1 MKTYTQFIAE
11 APTEAEAAKIA
22 PGISPEKRRAA
33 LERNARNQA
42 RRDTP
47 TKQKKQKALPAGNQG
62 GDIQKTTTSS
72 IVKPQSKSG
81 GLAKRPSQ
89 GITKA
94 KSNKL
99 TNPNIKKVDVKV
111 DKPKFQARRPGTT
124 RTTTTTTTKPDKQ
137 DKTSTPVPTS
147 TATTKPKGKNFK
159 DFSGKKRK
167 FKNTALGKVTGAFKS
182 GLGQEQGE
190 DESGTKSVQG
200 LTYKGGGFD

>member
-33 LERNARNQA
+33 LERNARRQA
-42 RRDTP
+42 ARDTP
-47 TKQKKQKALPAGNQG
+47 TTQKKQKALPAGNQG
-62 GDIQKTTTSS
+62 GGIQKTTTSS

-99 TNPNIKKVDVKV
+99 ANPNIKKVDVKV

-124 RTTTTTTTKPDKQ
+124 RTTTTTTTKPE
-137 DKTSTPVPTS
+137 TT
-147 TATTKPKGKNFK
+147 TTKPETTTTTRPSNTSSEKPKAKERKFGLPQVNKLDTSDEVATGSVTGLNFK
-159 DFSGKKRK
+159 NQD
-167 FKNTALGKVTGAFKS
+167 
-182 GLGQEQGE
+182 
-190 DESGTKSVQG
+190 
-200 LTYKGGGFD
+200 

>member
-33 LERNARNQA
+33 LERNARRQA
-42 RRDTP
+42 ARDTP
-47 TKQKKQKALPAGNQG
+47 TTQKKQKALPAGNQG
-62 GDIQKTTTSS
+62 GGIQKRTTSS

-99 TNPNIKKVDVKV
+99 ANPNIKKVDVKV

-124 RTTTTTTTKPDKQ
+124 RTTTTTTETKPETTTTTRPSN
-137 DKTSTPVPTS
+137 TSS
-147 TATTKPKGKNFK
+147 EKPKAKERKFGLPQVNKLDTSDEVATGSVTGLNFK
-159 DFSGKKRK
+159 NQD
-167 FKNTALGKVTGAFKS
+167 
-182 GLGQEQGE
+182 
-190 DESGTKSVQG
+190 
-200 LTYKGGGFD
+200 

>member
-47 TKQKKQKALPAGNQG
+47 TTQKKQKALPAGNQG

-89 GITKA
+89 SITKA

-99 TNPNIKKVDVKV
+99 AHPNIKKVDVKV
-111 DKPKFQARRPGTT
+111 DKPKFQARRPATT

-137 DKTSTPVPTS
+137 DKTSTPAPTS
-147 TATTKPKGKNFK
+147 TTTKPKQKKFK
-159 DFSGKKRK
+159 DLKKDNDRK
-167 FKNTALGKVTGAFKS
+167 GSNLLGKVGSAIKS
-182 GLGQEQGE
+182 GLRQDQGE

>member
-33 LERNARNQA
+33 LEKNARNQA

-47 TKQKKQKALPAGNQG
+47 TTQKNQKALPAGNQG
-62 GDIQKTTTSS
+62 GGIQKTTTSS

-81 GLAKRPSQ
+81 GLAKRPSR

-111 DKPKFQARRPGTT
+111 DKPKFQAKRPGTT
-124 RTTTTTTTKPDKQ
+124 RTTTTTTETKPE
-137 DKTSTPVPTS
+137 TTT
-147 TATTKPKGKNFK
+147 TTKPSNK
-159 DFSGKKRK
+159 SSKKPEAKERK
-167 FKNTALGKVTGAFKS
+167 FGLPQVNKLDTSDEVSTG
-182 GLGQEQGE
+182 
-190 DESGTKSVQG
+190 SVQG
-200 LTYKGGGFD
+200 LNFKNQD

>member
-33 LERNARNQA
+33 LERNARRQA
-42 RRDTP
+42 ARDTP
-47 TKQKKQKALPAGNQG
+47 TTQKKQKALPAGNQG
-62 GDIQKTTTSS
+62 GGIQKTTTSS

-99 TNPNIKKVDVKV
+99 ANPNIKKVDVKV

-124 RTTTTTTTKPDKQ
+124 RTTTTTTTKPE
-137 DKTSTPVPTS
+137 TTT
-147 TATTKPKGKNFK
+147 TTKPETTTTTRPSNTSSEKPKAK
-159 DFSGKKRK
+159 ERK
-167 FKNTALGKVTGAFKS
+167 FELPKLDTSDVVSTG
-182 GLGQEQGE
+182 
-190 DESGTKSVQG
+190 SVQG
-200 LTYKGGGFD
+200 LNFKNQD

>member
-11 APTEAEAAKIA
+11 APTEAEAARIA

-33 LERNARNQA
+33 LERNARRQA
-42 RRDTP
+42 ARDTP
-47 TKQKKQKALPAGNQG
+47 TTQKKQKALPAGNQG
-62 GDIQKTTTSS
+62 GGIQKRTTSS

-99 TNPNIKKVDVKV
+99 ANPNIKKVDVKV

-124 RTTTTTTTKPDKQ
+124 RTTTTTTTKPETTTTT
-137 DKTSTPVPTS
+137 TSS
-147 TATTKPKGKNFK
+147 EKPKAKERKFGLPQVNKLDTSDEVATGSVRGLNFK
-159 DFSGKKRK
+159 NQD
-167 FKNTALGKVTGAFKS
+167 
-182 GLGQEQGE
+182 
-190 DESGTKSVQG
+190 
-200 LTYKGGGFD
+200 